1 MLNLSKVTHLEN
13 KSDVIFVPLILTM
26 LTGKNYRNNSIQEFV
41 NTIKRKSWLFLIMFA
56 GERFY
61 LFYLLT
67 LL

>member
-1 MLNLSKVTHLEN
+1 MLNLSKVTHIEN
-13 KSDVIFVPLILTM
+13 KSDVISVPLILM
-26 LTGKNYRNNSIQEFV
+26 ILTGKNYRNNSIQEFV